1 MSNNAGQESLLLQ
14 TGTMNT
20 KGLFWGE
27 NTGKFGVKVFGM
39 ENFWG
44 NQWRRTAGLILA
56 NGITKARLT
65 PPYNTDGSG
74 YKTISSVAPSGT
86 RGGYIKDII
95 FTKDGFAPSA
105 ASGSES
111 TYYCDGLW
119 YNNEITA
126 FALFGGSLDDGRRC
140 GSLYVGLNNA
150 PSFAIWN
157 IGASSSYK

>member
-1 MSNNAGQESLLLQ
+1 MSNNEWDETFLLQ

-44 NQWRRTAGLILA
+44 NQWRRTAGLMLA
-56 NGITKARLT
+56 NGITKAKLI

-86 RGGYIKDII
+86 SGGFIKDII
-95 FTKDGFAPSA
+95 FTKDGFAPHV

-111 TYYCDGLW
+111 TFYCDGLW

-126 FALFGGSLDDGRRC
+126 FALFGGPLANGRLC
-140 GSLYVGLNNA
+140 GSLCVILDAASSG
-150 PSFAIWN
+150 AIWSF
-157 IGASSSYK
+157 GASSSYK

>member
-1 MSNNAGQESLLLQ
+1 MNA
-14 TGTMNT
+14 

-44 NQWRRTAGLILA
+44 NQWRRTEGLILA

-86 RGGYIKDII
+86 SGGFIKDII
-95 FTKDGFAPSA
+95 FAKDCFAPNV

-111 TYYCDGLW
+111 TYYCDVLW
-119 YNNEITA
+119 YNNEITS
-126 FALFGGSLDDGRRC
+126 FALFGGPLGNGRLC
-140 GSLYVGLNNA
+140 GSLCVTLDNV
-150 PSFAIWN
+150 PSFTNWHS
-157 IGASSSYK
+157 GASSSYK

>member
-1 MSNNAGQESLLLQ
+1 MSNNEGQERLLLQ

-27 NTGKFGVKVFGM
+27 NTGKFGVNVFGM

-44 NQWRRTAGLILA
+44 NQWRRTAGIILA

-65 PPYNTDGSG
+65 PPYNTDDSG
-74 YKTISSVAPSGT
+74 YKTISSVSPSGT
-86 RGGYIKDII
+86 SGGFIKDII
-95 FTKDGFAPSA
+95 FTKDGFAPHV

-126 FALFGGSLDDGRRC
+126 FAMFGGR
-140 GSLYVGLNNA
+140 LNNVSLCGPLSVA
-150 PSFAIWN
+150 LYYDPSLSNWAF
-157 IGASSSYK
+157 GASSSYK

>member
-14 TGTMNT
+14 TGTMNR

-27 NTGKFGVKVFGM
+27 NTGKSGVKVFGM

-44 NQWRRTAGLILA
+44 NQWRRTAGLILD
-56 NGITKARLT
+56 NGITKSRLT

-74 YKTISSVAPSGT
+74 YKTISSVAPSGKSI
-86 RGGYIKDII
+86 GFIKDII
-95 FTKDGFAPSA
+95 FTKDGFAPHV

-119 YNNEITA
+119 YNNEITS
-126 FALFGGSLDDGRRC
+126 FALFGGTLNHGRLC
-140 GSLYVGLNNA
+140 GSLYVFLDSA
-150 PSFAIWN
+150 PSNATWSF
-157 IGASSSYK
+157 GASSSYK